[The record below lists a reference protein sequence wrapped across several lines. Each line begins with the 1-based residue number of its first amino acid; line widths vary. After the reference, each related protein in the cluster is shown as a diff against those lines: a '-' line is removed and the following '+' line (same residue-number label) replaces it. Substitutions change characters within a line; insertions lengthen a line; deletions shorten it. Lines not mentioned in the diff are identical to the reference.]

1 MDSRS
6 MINSGLT
13 KTSTLTLLLLTF
25 MALILGFSIF
35 TEATGGIILDTIG
48 PVSDAQALLASM
60 SEAQKLAHF
69 RLTLWL
75 DMLFP
80 LAYGGLFAGL
90 TLRYFQTYG
99 KWLVLPALLV
109 IPVDITENVIQLLAL
124 SGSESL
130 LGVKALLT
138 PTKFILFQLSAGL
151 ALISVLV
158 AAARRLWGRQKANQT
173 EI

>member
-6 MINSGLT
+6 MINNGLT

-109 IPVDITENVIQLLAL
+109 IPVDITENIIQLLAL

>member
-1 MDSRS
+1 MERRS
-6 MINSGLT
+6 MINSWLT
-13 KTSTLTLLLLTF
+13 KTTTLAFLLLTF

-48 PVSDAQALLASM
+48 PVSDTQALLASM

-109 IPVDITENVIQLLAL
+109 IPVDITENVIQMLAL

-130 LGVKALLT
+130 LGIKALLT

-151 ALISVLV
+151 ALTSIIV
-158 AAARRLWGRQKANQT
+158 AAARRLWGPQKSDQT
-173 EI
+173 PI

>member
-1 MDSRS
+1 
-6 MINSGLT
+6 MINSWLT
-13 KTSTLTLLLLTF
+13 KTTTLAFLLLTF
-25 MALILGFSIF
+25 MALMLGFRIF
-35 TEATGGIILDTIG
+35 TEATGGITLDTILDTIG

-109 IPVDITENVIQLLAL
+109 IPVDITENIIQLLAL

-151 ALISVLV
+151 ALTSVLV
-158 AAARRLWGRQKANQT
+158 AAARRRWRRQKSDKT